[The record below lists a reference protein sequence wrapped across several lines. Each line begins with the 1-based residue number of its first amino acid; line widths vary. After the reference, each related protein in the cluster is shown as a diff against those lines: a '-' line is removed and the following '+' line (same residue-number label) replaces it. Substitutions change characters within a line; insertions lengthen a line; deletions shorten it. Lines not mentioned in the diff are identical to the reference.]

1 MRAVFLW
8 KCVKQVTN
16 GILDYSGESM
26 SKTPMNFQIFEPD
39 KFKII
44 FPEMLVLS
52 FLLTVNTSFGNSYSS
67 TSLLS
72 SRTRLHELTGLP

>member
-16 GILDYSGESM
+16 GILDYSGESR

-44 FPEMLVLS
+44 FPESHVFQ
-52 FLLTVNTSFGNSYSS
+52 FLMTINVSKEN
-67 TSLLS
+67 
-72 SRTRLHELTGLP
+72 